1 MIRLR
6 VRAFVIVIAIAL
18 SVAVFDAAAQDVS
31 TSAAPPAGGFRIA
44 GTVVSKI
51 DGHPIAGA
59 LVAIASTQ
67 ARQQPLSVATS
78 EDGKFEFNG
87 IPAGKYSLNGAKRG
101 FIPAAYDQ
109 HDQFSTAIV
118 TGAGIDTEHLVL
130 KLDPNSVISGKVLD
144 EAGEPVRDAT
154 VSLYRDNHFE
164 GAFRIQNIRG
174 AQTNDL
180 GEFEIPSLT
189 PGTYFLSAGAQ
200 PWYAVHPPSGSSRSS
215 EGFDSSLDV
224 TYPTTYYGDVTDAES
239 ATPISI
245 RGGEHLQLDVH
256 LNPVRSLHVIVH
268 VPSSGDNQFPFPQ
281 FEQTG
286 FDGSV
291 PVQRTENRMVTPG
304 TWEISG
310 IPVGKYNVRL
320 MGQNS
325 AGQING
331 VNIDASTP
339 ELDTSTAEPM
349 CSVKVSVS
357 YGDATPTGPHGVMLQ
372 SSTSRINA
380 GRPLDS
386 KNEAQFE
393 NVTPGRYEVFV
404 FGGGSRFSVGRLQ
417 AEGATVAGHTVTL
430 TSGASAT
437 LLVSAMKG
445 TAEIEGVAKRSGKP
459 VAGAM
464 VVLVPRDPGGNH
476 DLFRRDQ
483 SDLDGT
489 FVFHNVLPG
498 SYTAVAI
505 EKGWDL
511 DWAVPE
517 LILPYAKHGV
527 PIQVADKPA
536 QHLSFSAPVE
546 AQQK

>member
-1 MIRLR
+1 MRSL
-6 VRAFVIVIAIAL
+6 VGTAVIFAAIAF
-18 SVAVFDAAAQDVS
+18 SIAASHAAGQNAS
-31 TSAAPPAGGFRIA
+31 TTPTPSAGTFRIA
-44 GTVVSKI
+44 GTVVSKV
-51 DGHPIAGA
+51 DGHPLANA
-59 LVAIASTQ
+59 QVAIANTK
-67 ARQQPLSVATS
+67 ARQQPLSILTS
-78 EDGKFEFNG
+78 DDGKFEFTG

-101 FIPAAYDQ
+101 FIPAGYDQ

-118 TGAGIDTEHLVL
+118 TGADLDTEHLVL
-130 KLDPNSVISGKVLD
+130 KLDPDSVISGKVLD

-164 GAFRIQNIRG
+164 GAFRIQNDRG

-180 GEFEIPSLT
+180 GEFEIPNLT

-200 PWYAVHPPSGSSRSS
+200 PWYAVHPPSGLSRPSD
-215 EGFDSSLDV
+215 GFDPSLDV
-224 TYPTTYYGDVTDAES
+224 TYPTTYYGDVTDTES
-239 ATPISI
+239 ATPISV

-256 LNPVRSLHVIVH
+256 LNPVPSLHVIVH

-286 FDGSV
+286 FEGSV
-291 PVQRTENRMVTPG
+291 PVQRTENRMITPG

-310 IPVGKYNVRL
+310 IPAGKYNVRL

-331 VNIDASTP
+331 ISIDGSTQ

-349 CSVKVSVS
+349 CSVKISVS
-357 YGDATPTGPHGVMLQ
+357 YVDATPTGPHGVMLQ
-372 SSTSRINA
+372 SSSSRLNA
-380 GRPLDS
+380 GRPLDA
-386 KNEAQFE
+386 KNEAQIE
-393 NVTPGRYEVFV
+393 NLAPGRYEVFI
-404 FGGGSRFSVGRLQ
+404 FGGGARFSVGRLR
-417 AEGATVAGHTVTL
+417 AEGATVTGHTVTL
-430 TSGASAT
+430 APGASAT
-437 LLVSAMKG
+437 LLVSAMRG
-445 TAEIEGVAKRSGKP
+445 TAEIEGVVKGSGKP

-464 VVLVPRDPGGNH
+464 VVLMPRDPGGNH

-489 FVFHNVLPG
+489 FVFHNVIPG

-505 EKGWDL
+505 ENGWDL

-517 LILPYAKHGV
+517 LILPYAKRGV
-527 PIQVADKPA
+527 AIQVADKPA
-536 QHLSFSAPVE
+536 QHLNLSAPVE

>member
-1 MIRLR
+1 MRSRIRATVILAATTFSI
-6 VRAFVIVIAIAL
+6 VAFHV
-18 SVAVFDAAAQDVS
+18 AAQNVS
-31 TSAAPPAGGFRIA
+31 PSLTTSAGSFRIA
-44 GTVVSKI
+44 GTVVSKV
-51 DGHPIAGA
+51 DGHPLANA
-59 LVAIASTQ
+59 QVAIASTK
-67 ARQQPLSVATS
+67 ARQQSMSVVTS
-78 EDGKFEFNG
+78 DDGKFEFKG
-87 IPAGKYSLNGAKRG
+87 IPAGKYSLSGAKRG
-101 FIPAAYDQ
+101 FIPAGYDQ

-118 TGAGIDTEHLVL
+118 TGADLDTEHLVL
-130 KLDPNSVISGKVLD
+130 KLDPDSLISGKVLD

-154 VSLYRDNHFE
+154 ISLYRDYHFQ
-164 GAFRIQNIRG
+164 GAYRIQSFRG

-180 GEFEIPSLT
+180 GEFEIPNLT

-200 PWYAVHPPSGSSRSS
+200 PWYAVHPPSGLSHPSD
-215 EGFDSSLDV
+215 GFDPSLDV
-224 TYPTTYYGDVTDAES
+224 TYPITYYSDVTDAES
-239 ATPISI
+239 ATPISVH
-245 RGGEHLQLDVH
+245 GGEHLQLDVH
-256 LNPVRSLHVIVH
+256 LNPVPSLHVIVH

-291 PVQRTENRMVTPG
+291 PVQRTENRMITPG

-310 IPVGKYNVRL
+310 IPAGKYNVRL

-331 VNIDASTP
+331 VNIDGSTQ

-357 YGDATPTGPHGVMLQ
+357 YADATPTGPHGVMLQ
-372 SSTSRINA
+372 SATSRTNA
-380 GRPLDS
+380 SRPLDA

-393 NVTPGRYEVFV
+393 NLAPGRYEVFV
-404 FGGGSRFSVGRLQ
+404 FGGGRRFSVGKLQ
-417 AEGATVAGHTVTL
+417 AEGATVTGHTVTL

-437 LLVSAMKG
+437 LLISAMQG
-445 TAEIEGVAKRSGKP
+445 TAEIEGVVKRSGKP
-459 VAGAM
+459 FAGAM

-489 FVFHNVLPG
+489 FVFHNVIPG

-505 EKGWDL
+505 ENGWDL

-517 LILPYAKHGV
+517 LILPYAKRGV
-527 PIQVADKPA
+527 AIQVGDKPA
-536 QHLSFSAPVE
+536 QHLNLSAPVE

>member
-6 VRAFVIVIAIAL
+6 AAGILIATAL
-18 SVAVFDAAAQDVS
+18 SIAALHAPAQNVS
-31 TSAAPPAGGFRIA
+31 TAPTTSAGTFRIA
-44 GTVVSKI
+44 GTVVSKV
-51 DGHPIAGA
+51 DSHPLANA
-59 LVAIASTQ
+59 EVAIADTK
-67 ARQQPLSVATS
+67 ARPQPISVVTS
-78 EDGKFEFNG
+78 DDGKFEFTG
-87 IPAGKYSLNGAKRG
+87 IPAGKYSLSGAKRG
-101 FIPAAYDQ
+101 FIPAGYDQ

-118 TGAGIDTEHLVL
+118 TGAGLDTEHLVL
-130 KLDPNSVISGKVLD
+130 KLDSDSVISGKVLD

-154 VSLYRDNHFE
+154 IALYRDNHFE
-164 GAFRIQNIRG
+164 GANRIQNSRG

-180 GEFEIPSLT
+180 GEFEIPNLT

-200 PWYAVHPPSGSSRSS
+200 PWYAVHPPSDMARSAA
-215 EGFDSSLDV
+215 FDPSLDV
-224 TYPTTYYGDVTDAES
+224 TYPATYYGDVTDAES

-245 RGGEHLQLDVH
+245 HGGEHLQLDVH
-256 LNPVRSLHVIVH
+256 LNPVPSLHVIVH

-286 FDGSV
+286 FEGSV
-291 PVQRTENRMVTPG
+291 PVQRTENRMITPG

-310 IPVGKYNVRL
+310 IPAGKYNVRL

-357 YGDATPTGPHGVMLQ
+357 YVDASPTGPHGVMLQ

-393 NVTPGRYEVFV
+393 NVSPGRYEVFV
-404 FGGGSRFSVGRLQ
+404 FGRGARFSVGRLQ
-417 AEGATVAGHTVTL
+417 AEGATVTGHTVSL

-437 LLVSAMKG
+437 LLISAMKG
-445 TAEIEGVAKRSGKP
+445 TAEIEGVVKRSGKA

-489 FVFHNVLPG
+489 FVFHDVIPG

-505 EKGWDL
+505 ENGWDL

-517 LILPYAKHGV
+517 LILPYAKRGV
-527 PIQVADKPA
+527 AVQVGDKPA
-536 QHLSFSAPVE
+536 QHLSLSGPLE
-546 AQQK
+546 AQPR

>member
-1 MIRLR
+1 MILP
-6 VRAFVIVIAIAL
+6 AIAF
-18 SVAVFDAAAQDVS
+18 SIAAFHAAAQNVS
-31 TSAAPPAGGFRIA
+31 TSATTSEGSFRIA
-44 GTVVSKI
+44 GTVVSKV
-51 DGHPIAGA
+51 DSHPLANA
-59 LVAIASTQ
+59 QVAIASTK
-67 ARQQPLSVATS
+67 ARQQSISVLTS
-78 EDGKFEFNG
+78 DDGKFQFTG
-87 IPAGKYSLNGAKRG
+87 IPTGKYSLSGAKRG
-101 FIPAAYDQ
+101 FIPAGYDQ

-118 TGAGIDTEHLVL
+118 TGADLDTEHLVL
-130 KLDPNSVISGKVLD
+130 KLDPDSVISGKVLD

-154 VSLYRDNHFE
+154 IALYRDNRFE
-164 GAFRIQNIRG
+164 GANRIQNFRG

-180 GEFEIPSLT
+180 GEFEIPNLT

-200 PWYAVHPPSGSSRSS
+200 PWYAVHPPSDMARSA
-215 EGFDSSLDV
+215 GFDPSLDV
-224 TYPTTYYGDVTDAES
+224 TYPATYYGDVTDAES
-239 ATPISI
+239 ATPISV

-256 LNPVRSLHVIVH
+256 LNPVPSLHVIVH
-268 VPSSGDNQFPFPQ
+268 VPSSGNNQFPFPQ

-286 FDGSV
+286 FDGST
-291 PVQRTENRMVTPG
+291 PVERTENRMITPG

-310 IPVGKYNVRL
+310 IPAGKYNVRL

-357 YGDATPTGPHGVMLQ
+357 YVDAPPTGPHGVMLQ
-372 SSTSRINA
+372 SGSSRFNA
-380 GRPLDS
+380 GRPLDA

-393 NVTPGRYEVFV
+393 NLASGRYEVFV
-404 FGGGSRFSVGRLQ
+404 FGGAGRFSVGRLQ

-430 TSGASAT
+430 ESGASAT
-437 LLVSAMKG
+437 LLISAMKG
-445 TAEIEGVAKRSGKP
+445 TSEIEGLVKRSGKA

-489 FVFHNVLPG
+489 FIFHNVLPG
-498 SYTAVAI
+498 SYTTVAI
-505 EKGWDL
+505 ENGWDL
-511 DWAVPE
+511 DWAQPE
-517 LILPYAKHGV
+517 LILPYAKRGV
-527 PIQVADKPA
+527 AIQVGDKPA
-536 QHLSFSAPVE
+536 QHLNLSAPVE
-546 AQQK
+546 VQQK